1 MSEGNVYVL
10 INEAMPGY
18 VKVGKTAGPVTD
30 RMKALDST
38 GVPLP
43 FECFYAAKVNDM
55 DFVESQLH
63 DAFQDLRVRDRR
75 EFFEIDPARV
85 AAALKLAEVGDVT
98 PRDDVVDTPDDQ
110 RALDSARTKRS
121 SFNMEMMGIKPGDT
135 LVFARG
141 ENITSTVINRH
152 EVEFE
157 GEPMS
162 LTASA
167 LIIIKRLG
175 YTWDHIAG
183 PQYWMFDGETLYR
196 RKKRLEAE

>member
-1 MSEGNVYVL
+1 MV
-10 INEAMPGY
+10 
-18 VKVGKTAGPVTD
+18 
-30 RMKALDST
+30 
-38 GVPLP
+38 
-43 FECFYAAKVNDM
+43 
-55 DFVESQLH
+55 
-63 DAFQDLRVRDRR
+63 FQDHALFPHLSVRENVGAGLWSIGAKERNRVSG
-75 EFFEIDPARV
+75 EY
-85 AAALKLAEVGDVT
+85 
-98 PRDDVVDTPDDQ
+98 
-110 RALDSARTKRS
+110 
-121 SFNMEMMGIKPGDT
+121 MEMMGIKPGDT

-196 RKKRLEAE
+196 RKKRLETE